1 MSNTILSNKQLKN
14 SSMKVTI
21 DYNEHQSFISNKK
34 IAEIVKRYLSDK
46 VTSAMDIS
54 VYSIAFTPNGYG
66 HYEVVLN
73 VEINGNSMELDYT
86 TTNVHFVDAVRN
98 DYVSKKDKKE
108 AIFNLID
115 DAFKNNVKYILELF
129 QVN

>member
-1 MSNTILSNKQLKN
+1 
-14 SSMKVTI
+14 MKVTI

-46 VTSAMDIS
+46 VTSEIVIS
-54 VYSIAFTPNGYG
+54 VYNIAFTPKSYG
-66 HYEVVLN
+66 HYKVVLN

-98 DYVSKKDKKE
+98 DYISKKDKKE
-108 AIFNLID
+108 AIFNLMD
-115 DAFKNNVKYILELF
+115 DSFKTNVKYILELF
-129 QVN
+129 